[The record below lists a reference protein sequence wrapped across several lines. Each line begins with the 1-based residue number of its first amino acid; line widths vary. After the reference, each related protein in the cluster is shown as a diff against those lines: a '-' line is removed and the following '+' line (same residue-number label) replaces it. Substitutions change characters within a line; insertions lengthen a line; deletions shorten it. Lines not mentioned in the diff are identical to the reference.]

1 MAITAFAGPLSNIIV
16 AFISVIVFNCIR
28 ALLFNLRAE
37 LIFLI
42 YIATFFSYI
51 AQINISLAVFN
62 LLPIPPLDGS
72 RLLAALLPYKQYYA
86 LMRYERYIYLGLLAL
101 LWMGVLDVPLSF
113 LSNGLMN
120 GLYTVA
126 ELPFKLLGVLG

>member
-16 AFISVIVFNCIR
+16 AFISLIVFNCIR